1 MITFEQKKKLVS
13 RFGKTEKD
21 TGSPA
26 VQIALLTERIN
37 TLAPHFAA
45 NPKDHNGNRGL
56 MKMIGSRKNL
66 LRYVQRNDEAKY
78 IKLISDLGL
87 RK

>member
-1 MITFEQKKKLVS
+1 MITFEQKKKVVS
-13 RFGKTEKD
+13 RFGKNDKD
-21 TGSPA
+21 TGSPE

-37 TLAPHFAA
+37 DLAPHFAA

-56 MKMIGSRKNL
+56 MKMIGQRKNL
-66 LRYVQRNDEAKY
+66 LRYVQRIDQAKY
-78 IKLISDLGL
+78 TKLITDLGL